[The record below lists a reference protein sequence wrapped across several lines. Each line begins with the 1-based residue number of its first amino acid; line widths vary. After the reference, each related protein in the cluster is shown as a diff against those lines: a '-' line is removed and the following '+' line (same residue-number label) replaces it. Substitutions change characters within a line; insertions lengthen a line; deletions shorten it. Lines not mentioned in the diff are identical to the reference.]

1 MQLLSYVQNSLSLLL
16 CQGLMPNSPK
26 SWLLGVDAVCICCST
41 QRISLHQQLCIE
53 CIIVSLS
60 SIACNMQSLK
70 YKLNRWYSRMSHSCC
85 QFIFNLWVARS
96 LSIRSFLTICVDCS
110 ESQVTKKWK
119 SDCDILHFWV
129 PRLYLA
135 PPASASEGFLWILF
149 VLEAKGCDHESVR
162 ALEIHPK
169 ALTMGSLDWSV

>member
-26 SWLLGVDAVCICCST
+26 SRLLGVDAVCICCST

-53 CIIVSLS
+53 CIIVSLH
-60 SIACNMQSLK
+60 IARYWRQSLK

-85 QFIFNLWVARS
+85 QFIFNLRVARS

-110 ESQVTKKWK
+110 ESQVTKKWLWYNTLFGYLGFIYLP
-119 SDCDILHFWV
+119 CQCFG
-129 PRLYLA
+129 RLVFFEFCL
-135 PPASASEGFLWILF
+135 SLRQ
-149 VLEAKGCDHESVR
+149 R
-162 ALEIHPK
+162 AVTTRVWGPLKFIQRPLPWE
-169 ALTMGSLDWSV
+169 V